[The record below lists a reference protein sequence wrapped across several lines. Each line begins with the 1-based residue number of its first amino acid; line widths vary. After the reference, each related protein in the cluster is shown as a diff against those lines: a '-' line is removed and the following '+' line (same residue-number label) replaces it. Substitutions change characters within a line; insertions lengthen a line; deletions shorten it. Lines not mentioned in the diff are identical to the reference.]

1 MGTILF
7 YIFEATLCLTILY
20 FLFRLFFRKD
30 TLFRTNRFL
39 LLMGTVVC
47 TSLPLLQIDV
57 PQYTTLQL
65 PITAV
70 RHLLT
75 EKDVNIER
83 KGSVDEKHLFGE
95 TNLFVAGKGDDTE
108 ENHANVIHT
117 IPVTLLLGGCY
128 FIGALVVFTFLL
140 FSTIRMRRLIHSY
153 PACNYGKYKLI
164 ICPEK
169 IVSFSWGNTIVLSQ
183 EDYERNPGEILLHE
197 QMHLQ
202 HRHTWDLL
210 WMECIMILHWFNPAA
225 WLLMR
230 ELREVHE
237 YEADNGVIN
246 NGIDATEYQLLL
258 VKKSVGTRLYSMAC
272 GFNHSKLKNRITMM
286 LKRRTNNWA
295 RLKLLLFVPVAA
307 GTLYAFARPEV
318 KKTMG
323 QAINTSVSV
332 KQNPVQESELQQL
345 EAFFER
351 KAEDA
356 VGGKKEYQIENPT
369 ETFHSFFVNMNN
381 KMMLNQELIKEY
393 DVETLS
399 VRLKDLLRKEYRKVA
414 NTDKKLISGLF
425 VRYDRGSSS
434 TAITSYLRTIKE
446 AYLQVRGEIS
456 KELGGVSEA
465 RLDSLLPIFVSFGE
479 PKVYSSKY
487 KTASDIFLP
496 IEVSLYPRGGISS
509 VIKNPS
515 LQELELKLKD
525 YKTIANSVGLSVGL
539 KFDKDVTMGIVQDV
553 KEVIRKTLS
562 DKWHCP
568 RFCVNR
574 KLEDSSFILESCFQI

>member
-1 MGTILF
+1 MGAILF
-7 YIFEATLCLTILY
+7 YIFESTLCLTILY
-20 FLFRLFFRKD
+20 LLFRLFFRKD

-39 LLMGTVVC
+39 LLMGTVAC
-47 TSLPLLQIDV
+47 TLLPLLQIDV

-75 EKDVNIER
+75 EKEVNIER
-83 KGSVDEKHLFGE
+83 KGGVGEKHLSGE
-95 TNLFVAGKGDDTE
+95 ANLFMAGKGEDTE
-108 ENHANVIHT
+108 ENHANVIHA
-117 IPVTLLLGGCY
+117 IPVTLLLGSCY
-128 FIGALVVFTFLL
+128 FIGALVVLTFLL

-169 IVSFSWGNTIVLSQ
+169 IVSFSWGNMIVLSQ

-202 HRHTWDLL
+202 HRHTLDLL
-210 WMECIMILHWFNPAA
+210 WMECIVILHWFNPAA

-318 KKTMG
+318 KKTME
-323 QAINTSVSV
+323 QAINTPVSV

-356 VGGKKEYQIENPT
+356 VGGKKVYQIENPT
-369 ETFHSFFVNMNN
+369 GTFYSFFVNMNN

-414 NTDKKLISGLF
+414 NTGKKRISGLF

-434 TAITSYLRTIKE
+434 TTITSYLRTIKE
-446 AYLQVRGEIS
+446 AYQQVRGEIS

-465 RLDSLLPIFVSFGE
+465 RLDSLLPIFVSFEE

-487 KTASDIFLP
+487 KTASDVLLP
-496 IEVSLYPRGGISS
+496 IEVSLHPKGGTSS

-525 YKTIANSVGLSVGL
+525 YKTIANNDGLSVGL

-562 DKWHCP
+562 DK
-568 RFCVNR
+568 
-574 KLEDSSFILESCFQI
+574 

>member
-7 YIFEATLCLTILY
+7 YIFESTLCLTILY

-39 LLMGTVVC
+39 LLAGTMAC
-47 TSLPLLQIDV
+47 TLLPLLQIDV

-65 PITAV
+65 PITTV

-75 EKDVNIER
+75 EKEIDVQRE
-83 KGSVDEKHLFGE
+83 GGTGEKHLSEEARLLMAEKGE
-95 TNLFVAGKGDDTE
+95 GIEGDRT
-108 ENHANVIHT
+108 NVIHT
-117 IPVTLLLGGCY
+117 IPVIWLLGGCY
-128 FIGALVVFTFLL
+128 FIGALIVLAFLL
-140 FSTIRMRRLIHSY
+140 LSTIRMRRLIRSY
-153 PACNYGKYKLI
+153 PACNYGKYKLV

-169 IVSFSWGNTIVLSQ
+169 IVSFSWGHTVVLSQ

-202 HRHTWDLL
+202 HRHTLDLL
-210 WMECIMILHWFNPAA
+210 WMECIVIFHWFNPAA

-258 VKKSVGTRLYSMAC
+258 VKKSVGARLYSMAC

-318 KKTMG
+318 KKTVG
-323 QAINTSVSV
+323 QAINASASV
-332 KQNPVQESELQQL
+332 KQNSVQESELQQL
-345 EAFFER
+345 EAFFTR
-351 KAEDA
+351 KANDA
-356 VGGKKEYQIENPT
+356 MGGKMEYRPEKPMRT
-369 ETFHSFFVNMNN
+369 CSFFVNMNN
-381 KMMLNQELIKEY
+381 KMMLDQELIKEY

-399 VRLKDLLRKEYRKVA
+399 SRFTNLLMKSYKEAVKKDENLLLV
-414 NTDKKLISGLF
+414 LSVI
-425 VRYDRGSSS
+425 YDRGSSS

-456 KELGGVSEA
+456 GELGGVSEA

-479 PKVYSSKY
+479 PKIYSSKY

-496 IEVSLYPRGGISS
+496 IEVSLYPKGGTSS

-525 YKTIANSVGLSVGL
+525 YQTVANSDGLSVGL
-539 KFDKDVTMGIVQDV
+539 KFDKDVTMGIVEDV
-553 KEVIRKTLS
+553 KEVIRTTLS
-562 DKWHCP
+562 HK
-568 RFCVNR
+568 
-574 KLEDSSFILESCFQI
+574 

>member
-30 TLFRTNRFL
+30 TLFRTNRYL
-39 LLMGTVVC
+39 LLMGTVAC
-47 TSLPLLQIDV
+47 TLLPLLQINV

-75 EKDVNIER
+75 EKEVNIER
-83 KGSVDEKHLFGE
+83 KGGVDEKHLSGE
-95 TNLFVAGKGDDTE
+95 ANLFMTGKGEDTE
-108 ENHANVIHT
+108 ENHANVIHA

-128 FIGALVVFTFLL
+128 FIGALVVLTFLL
-140 FSTIRMRRLIHSY
+140 FSTVRMRRLIHSY

-169 IVSFSWGNTIVLSQ
+169 IVSFSWGNMIVLSQ

-202 HRHTWDLL
+202 HRHTLDLL
-210 WMECIMILHWFNPAA
+210 WMECILIFHWFNPAA

-318 KKTMG
+318 KKTME
-323 QAINTSVSV
+323 QAINTPVSV

-369 ETFHSFFVNMNN
+369 GTFYSFFVNMNN

-399 VRLKDLLRKEYRKVA
+399 IRLKDLLRKEYRKVA
-414 NTDKKLISGLF
+414 NTDKKRISGLF

-446 AYLQVRGEIS
+446 AYQQVRGEIS
-456 KELGGVSEA
+456 GELGGVSEA

-487 KTASDIFLP
+487 KTALDVLLP
-496 IEVSLYPRGGISS
+496 IEVSLHPKGGTSS

-525 YKTIANSVGLSVGL
+525 YKTIANSDGLSVGL

-562 DKWHCP
+562 DK
-568 RFCVNR
+568 
-574 KLEDSSFILESCFQI
+574 

>member
-65 PITAV
+65 PITTI

-83 KGSVDEKHLFGE
+83 KGSVGEKHLFGE

-295 RLKLLLFVPVAA
+295 RLKLLLFVPVTA

-562 DKWHCP
+562 DK
-568 RFCVNR
+568 
-574 KLEDSSFILESCFQI
+574 

>member
-1 MGTILF
+1 MGIILF
-7 YIFEATLCLTILY
+7 YIFESTLCLTILY

-39 LLMGTVVC
+39 LLMGTVGC
-47 TSLPLLQIDV
+47 TLLPLLQIDV

-83 KGSVDEKHLFGE
+83 KGSVGEKHLFGE

-562 DKWHCP
+562 DK
-568 RFCVNR
+568 
-574 KLEDSSFILESCFQI
+574 

>member
-7 YIFEATLCLTILY
+7 YIFESTLCLTILY

-39 LLMGTVVC
+39 LLAGTMAC
-47 TSLPLLQIDV
+47 TLLPLLQIDV

-65 PITAV
+65 PITTV

-75 EKDVNIER
+75 EKEIDVQRE
-83 KGSVDEKHLFGE
+83 GGTGEKHLSEEASLLMAEKGE
-95 TNLFVAGKGDDTE
+95 GIEGDRT
-108 ENHANVIHT
+108 NVIHT
-117 IPVTLLLGGCY
+117 IPVIWLLGGCY
-128 FIGALVVFTFLL
+128 FIGALIVLAFLL
-140 FSTIRMRRLIHSY
+140 LSTIRMRRLIRSY
-153 PACNYGKYKLI
+153 PACNYGKYKLV

-169 IVSFSWGNTIVLSQ
+169 IVSFSWGHTVVLSQ

-202 HRHTWDLL
+202 HRHTLDLL
-210 WMECIMILHWFNPAA
+210 WMECIVIFHWFNPAA

-258 VKKSVGTRLYSMAC
+258 VKKSVGARLYSMAC

-295 RLKLLLFVPVAA
+295 RLKLLLFVPV
-307 GTLYAFARPEV
+307 
-318 KKTMG
+318 
-323 QAINTSVSV
+323 
-332 KQNPVQESELQQL
+332 QESELQQL
-345 EAFFER
+345 EAFFTR
-351 KAEDA
+351 KANDA
-356 VGGKKEYQIENPT
+356 MGGKMESQT
-369 ETFHSFFVNMNN
+369 EKSTDRFYSFFVNMRN

-399 VRLKDLLRKEYRKVA
+399 ARLKDLLRKEYRKVA
-414 NTDKKLISGLF
+414 NTDKRQVPGLF

-456 KELGGVSEA
+456 GELGGVSEA

-479 PKVYSSKY
+479 PKIYSSKY

-496 IEVSLYPRGGISS
+496 IEVSLYPKGGTSS

-525 YKTIANSVGLSVGL
+525 YQTVANSDGLSVGL
-539 KFDKDVTMGIVQDV
+539 KFDKDVTMGIVEDV
-553 KEVIRKTLS
+553 KEVIRTTLS
-562 DKWHCP
+562 HK
-568 RFCVNR
+568 
-574 KLEDSSFILESCFQI
+574 

>member
-7 YIFEATLCLTILY
+7 YIFESTLCLTILY

-30 TLFRTNRFL
+30 TLFRTNRYL
-39 LLMGTVVC
+39 LLMGTVAC
-47 TSLPLLQIDV
+47 TLLPLLQIDV

-75 EKDVNIER
+75 EKEVNIER
-83 KGSVDEKHLFGE
+83 KGGVDEKHLSGE
-95 TNLFVAGKGDDTE
+95 ANLFMTGKGEDTE
-108 ENHANVIHT
+108 ENHANVIHA

-128 FIGALVVFTFLL
+128 FIGALVVLTFLL
-140 FSTIRMRRLIHSY
+140 FFTVRMRRLIHSY

-169 IVSFSWGNTIVLSQ
+169 IVSFSWGNMIVLSQ

-202 HRHTWDLL
+202 HRHTLDLL
-210 WMECIMILHWFNPAA
+210 WMECILIFHWFNPAA

-323 QAINTSVSV
+323 QAINTPVSV
-332 KQNPVQESELQQL
+332 KQNSVQESELQQL

-369 ETFHSFFVNMNN
+369 GTFYSFFVNMNN

-399 VRLKDLLRKEYRKVA
+399 VRLKDILRKEYQKVT
-414 NTDKKLISGLF
+414 NTDKRLISGLF

-487 KTASDIFLP
+487 KTASDVFLP
-496 IEVSLYPRGGISS
+496 IEVSLYPRGGISA

-562 DKWHCP
+562 DK
-568 RFCVNR
+568 
-574 KLEDSSFILESCFQI
+574 

>member
-83 KGSVDEKHLFGE
+83 KGSVDEKHFFGE

-487 KTASDIFLP
+487 KTASDVFLP
-496 IEVSLYPRGGISS
+496 IEVSLYPRGGTSS

-525 YKTIANSVGLSVGL
+525 YKTIANSDGLSVGL

-562 DKWHCP
+562 DK
-568 RFCVNR
+568 
-574 KLEDSSFILESCFQI
+574 

>member
-487 KTASDIFLP
+487 KTASDVFLP

-562 DKWHCP
+562 DK
-568 RFCVNR
+568 
-574 KLEDSSFILESCFQI
+574 

>member
-7 YIFEATLCLTILY
+7 YIFESTLCLTILY
-20 FLFRLFFRKD
+20 LLFRLFFRKD
-30 TLFRTNRFL
+30 TLFRTNRYL
-39 LLMGTVVC
+39 LLMGTVAC
-47 TSLPLLQIDV
+47 TLLPLLQIDV

-75 EKDVNIER
+75 EKEVNIER
-83 KGSVDEKHLFGE
+83 KGGVDEKHLSGE
-95 TNLFVAGKGDDTE
+95 ANLFMTGKGEDTE
-108 ENHANVIHT
+108 ENHANVIHA

-128 FIGALVVFTFLL
+128 FIGALVVLTFLL
-140 FSTIRMRRLIHSY
+140 FSTVRMRRLIHSY

-169 IVSFSWGNTIVLSQ
+169 IVSFSWGNMIVLSQ

-202 HRHTWDLL
+202 HRHTLDLL
-210 WMECIMILHWFNPAA
+210 WMECILIFHWFNPAA

-323 QAINTSVSV
+323 QAINTPVSV
-332 KQNPVQESELQQL
+332 KQNSVQESELQQL

-369 ETFHSFFVNMNN
+369 GTFYSFFVNMNN

-414 NTDKKLISGLF
+414 NTDKKWIPVLF

-487 KTASDIFLP
+487 KTASDVFLP
-496 IEVSLYPRGGISS
+496 IEVSLYPRGGISA

-562 DKWHCP
+562 DK
-568 RFCVNR
+568 
-574 KLEDSSFILESCFQI
+574 

>member
-258 VKKSVGTRLYSMAC
+258 VKKSVGTRLYSMVC

-562 DKWHCP
+562 DK
-568 RFCVNR
+568 
-574 KLEDSSFILESCFQI
+574 

>member
-7 YIFEATLCLTILY
+7 YIFESTLCLTILY
-20 FLFRLFFRKD
+20 LLFRLFFRKD
-30 TLFRTNRFL
+30 TLFRTNRYL
-39 LLMGTVVC
+39 LLMGTVAC
-47 TSLPLLQIDV
+47 TLLPLLQINV

-75 EKDVNIER
+75 EKEVNIER
-83 KGSVDEKHLFGE
+83 KGGVDEKHLSGE
-95 TNLFVAGKGDDTE
+95 ANLFMTGKGEDTE
-108 ENHANVIHT
+108 ENHANVIHA

-128 FIGALVVFTFLL
+128 FIGALVVLTFLL
-140 FSTIRMRRLIHSY
+140 FSTVRMRRLIHSY

-169 IVSFSWGNTIVLSQ
+169 IVSFSWGNMIVLSQ

-202 HRHTWDLL
+202 HRHTLDLL
-210 WMECIMILHWFNPAA
+210 WMECILIFHWFNPAA

-246 NGIDATEYQLLL
+246 SGIDATEYQLLL

-295 RLKLLLFVPVAA
+295 HLKLLLFVPVATGA
-307 GTLYAFARPEV
+307 LYAFAQPEV
-318 KKTMG
+318 KKTME
-323 QAINTSVSV
+323 QAINTPVSV
-332 KQNPVQESELQQL
+332 KQNSVQESELQQL

-351 KAEDA
+351 KAKDA
-356 VGGKKEYQIENPT
+356 VGGKKEYRIEKPT
-369 ETFHSFFVNMNN
+369 GTFYSFFVNMNN

-399 VRLKDLLRKEYRKVA
+399 VRLKDILRKEYQKVT
-414 NTDKKLISGLF
+414 NTDKRLISGLF

-456 KELGGVSEA
+456 GELGGVSEA

-479 PKVYSSKY
+479 PKIYSSKY
-487 KTASDIFLP
+487 KTASDVLLP
-496 IEVSLYPRGGISS
+496 IEVSLYPKGGTSS

-525 YKTIANSVGLSVGL
+525 YQTIANSDGLSVGL
-539 KFDKDVTMGIVQDV
+539 KFDKDVTMGIVEDV
-553 KEVIRKTLS
+553 KEVIRTTLS
-562 DKWHCP
+562 HK
-568 RFCVNR
+568 
-574 KLEDSSFILESCFQI
+574 

>member
-7 YIFEATLCLTILY
+7 YIFESTLCLTILY

-39 LLMGTVVC
+39 LLAGTMAC
-47 TSLPLLQIDV
+47 TLLPLLQIDV

-65 PITAV
+65 PITTV

-75 EKDVNIER
+75 EKEIDVQRE
-83 KGSVDEKHLFGE
+83 GGTGEKHLSEEASLLMAEKGE
-95 TNLFVAGKGDDTE
+95 GIEGDRT
-108 ENHANVIHT
+108 NVIHT
-117 IPVTLLLGGCY
+117 IPVIWLLGSCY
-128 FIGALVVFTFLL
+128 FIGALIVLAFLL
-140 FSTIRMRRLIHSY
+140 LSTIRMRRLIRSY
-153 PACNYGKYKLI
+153 PACNYGKYKLV

-169 IVSFSWGNTIVLSQ
+169 IVSFSWGHTVVLSQ

-202 HRHTWDLL
+202 HRHTLDLL
-210 WMECIMILHWFNPAA
+210 WMECIVIFHWFNPAA

-318 KKTMG
+318 KKTVG
-323 QAINTSVSV
+323 QAINASASV
-332 KQNPVQESELQQL
+332 KQNSVQESELQQL
-345 EAFFER
+345 EAFFTR
-351 KAEDA
+351 KANDA
-356 VGGKKEYQIENPT
+356 MGGKKEYRPEKPMRT
-369 ETFHSFFVNMNN
+369 CSFFVNMNN
-381 KMMLNQELIKEY
+381 KMMLDQELIKEY

-399 VRLKDLLRKEYRKVA
+399 SRFTNLLMKSYKEAVKKDENLLLV
-414 NTDKKLISGLF
+414 LSVI
-425 VRYDRGSSS
+425 YDRGSSS

-456 KELGGVSEA
+456 GELGGVSEA

-479 PKVYSSKY
+479 PKIYSSKY

-496 IEVSLYPRGGISS
+496 IEVSLYPKGGTSS

-525 YKTIANSVGLSVGL
+525 YRTVANSDGLSVGL
-539 KFDKDVTMGIVQDV
+539 KFDKDVTMGIVEDV
-553 KEVIRKTLS
+553 KEVIWTTLS
-562 DKWHCP
+562 HK
-568 RFCVNR
+568 
-574 KLEDSSFILESCFQI
+574 

>member
-20 FLFRLFFRKD
+20 LLFRLFFRKD

-65 PITAV
+65 PVTTI

-83 KGSVDEKHLFGE
+83 KGSVGEKHLFGE

-108 ENHANVIHT
+108 ENHANVIQT

-456 KELGGVSEA
+456 KELGGVFEA

-562 DKWHCP
+562 DK
-568 RFCVNR
+568 
-574 KLEDSSFILESCFQI
+574 

>member
-7 YIFEATLCLTILY
+7 YIFESTLCLTILY
-20 FLFRLFFRKD
+20 FLFRLVFRKD
-30 TLFRTNRFL
+30 TLFCTNRFL
-39 LLMGTVVC
+39 LLAGTMAC
-47 TSLPLLQIDV
+47 TLLPLLQIDV

-65 PITAV
+65 PITTV

-75 EKDVNIER
+75 EKEMDVQRE
-83 KGSVDEKHLFGE
+83 GGTGEKHLSEEASLLMAEKGE
-95 TNLFVAGKGDDTE
+95 GIEGDRT
-108 ENHANVIHT
+108 NVIHT
-117 IPVTLLLGGCY
+117 IPVIWLLGGCY
-128 FIGALVVFTFLL
+128 FIGALIVLAFLL
-140 FSTIRMRRLIHSY
+140 LSTIRMRRLIRSY
-153 PACNYGKYKLI
+153 PACNYGKYKLV

-169 IVSFSWGNTIVLSQ
+169 IVSFSWGHTVVLSQ

-202 HRHTWDLL
+202 HRHTLDLL
-210 WMECIMILHWFNPAA
+210 WMECIVIFHWFNPAA

-258 VKKSVGTRLYSMAC
+258 VKKSVGARLYSMAC

-318 KKTMG
+318 KKTVG
-323 QAINTSVSV
+323 QAINASASV
-332 KQNPVQESELQQL
+332 KQNSVQESELQQL
-345 EAFFER
+345 EAFFTR
-351 KAEDA
+351 KANDA
-356 VGGKKEYQIENPT
+356 MGGKMEYRPEKPMRT
-369 ETFHSFFVNMNN
+369 CSFFVNMNN
-381 KMMLNQELIKEY
+381 KMMLDQELIKEY

-399 VRLKDLLRKEYRKVA
+399 SRFTNLLMKSYKEAVKKDENLLLV
-414 NTDKKLISGLF
+414 LSVI
-425 VRYDRGSSS
+425 YDRGSSS

-456 KELGGVSEA
+456 GELGGVSEA

-479 PKVYSSKY
+479 PKIYSSKY

-496 IEVSLYPRGGISS
+496 IEVSLYPKGGTSS

-525 YKTIANSVGLSVGL
+525 YRTVANSDGLSVGL
-539 KFDKDVTMGIVQDV
+539 KFDNCLLYT
-553 KEVIRKTLS
+553 S
-562 DKWHCP
+562 DAAD
-568 RFCVNR
+568 
-574 KLEDSSFILESCFQI
+574 E

>member
-7 YIFEATLCLTILY
+7 YIFESTLCLTILY

-39 LLMGTVVC
+39 LLAETMAC
-47 TSLPLLQIDV
+47 TLLPLLQIDV

-65 PITAV
+65 PITTV

-75 EKDVNIER
+75 EKEIDVQRE
-83 KGSVDEKHLFGE
+83 GGTGEKHLSEEARLLMAEKGE
-95 TNLFVAGKGDDTE
+95 GIEGDRT
-108 ENHANVIHT
+108 NVIHT
-117 IPVTLLLGGCY
+117 ISVIWLLGGCY
-128 FIGALVVFTFLL
+128 FIGALIVLAFLL
-140 FSTIRMRRLIHSY
+140 LSTIRMRRLIRSY
-153 PACNYGKYKLI
+153 PACNYGKYKLV

-169 IVSFSWGNTIVLSQ
+169 IVSFSWGHTIVLSQ

-202 HRHTWDLL
+202 HRHTLDLL
-210 WMECIMILHWFNPAA
+210 WMECIVIFHWFNPAA

-258 VKKSVGTRLYSMAC
+258 VKKSVGARLYSMAC

-318 KKTMG
+318 KKTVG
-323 QAINTSVSV
+323 QAINASASV
-332 KQNPVQESELQQL
+332 KQNSVQESELQQL
-345 EAFFER
+345 EAFFTR
-351 KAEDA
+351 KANDA
-356 VGGKKEYQIENPT
+356 MGGKKEYRPEKPMRT
-369 ETFHSFFVNMNN
+369 CSFFVNMNN
-381 KMMLNQELIKEY
+381 KMMLDQELIKEY

-399 VRLKDLLRKEYRKVA
+399 SRFTNLLMKSYKEAVKKDENLLLV
-414 NTDKKLISGLF
+414 LSVI
-425 VRYDRGSSS
+425 YDRGSSS

-456 KELGGVSEA
+456 GELGGVSEA

-479 PKVYSSKY
+479 PKIYSSKY

-496 IEVSLYPRGGISS
+496 IEVSLYPKGGTSS

-525 YKTIANSVGLSVGL
+525 YRTVANSDGLSVGL
-539 KFDKDVTMGIVQDV
+539 KFDKDVTMGIVEDV
-553 KEVIRKTLS
+553 KEVIRTTLS
-562 DKWHCP
+562 HK
-568 RFCVNR
+568 
-574 KLEDSSFILESCFQI
+574 

>member
-1 MGTILF
+1 MGIILF
-7 YIFEATLCLTILY
+7 YIFESTLCLTILY

-30 TLFRTNRFL
+30 TLFRTNRIL
-39 LLMGTVVC
+39 LLMGTVGC
-47 TSLPLLQIDV
+47 TLLPLLQIDV

-65 PITAV
+65 PVTTI

-75 EKDVNIER
+75 EKEVNIER
-83 KGSVDEKHLFGE
+83 EGGVGEKHLFGE
-95 TNLFVAGKGDDTE
+95 ANLFMAGKGDDTE

-128 FIGALVVFTFLL
+128 FIGALVVLTFLL

-153 PACNYGKYKLI
+153 PACNYGKYKLL

-323 QAINTSVSV
+323 QAINTPVSV

-369 ETFHSFFVNMNN
+369 GTFHSFFVNMNN

-487 KTASDIFLP
+487 KTASDVFLP
-496 IEVSLYPRGGISS
+496 IEVSLYPRGGTSS

-525 YKTIANSVGLSVGL
+525 YKTIANSDGLSVGL

-562 DKWHCP
+562 DK
-568 RFCVNR
+568 
-574 KLEDSSFILESCFQI
+574 

>member
-7 YIFEATLCLTILY
+7 YIFESTLCLTILY
-20 FLFRLFFRKD
+20 LLFRLFFRKD
-30 TLFRTNRFL
+30 TLFRTNRYL
-39 LLMGTVVC
+39 LLMGTVAC
-47 TSLPLLQIDV
+47 TLLPLLQIDV

-75 EKDVNIER
+75 EKEVNIER
-83 KGSVDEKHLFGE
+83 KGGVDEKHLSGE
-95 TNLFVAGKGDDTE
+95 ANLFMTGKGEDTE
-108 ENHANVIHT
+108 ENHANVIHA

-128 FIGALVVFTFLL
+128 FIGALVVLTFLL
-140 FSTIRMRRLIHSY
+140 FSTVRMRRLIHSY

-169 IVSFSWGNTIVLSQ
+169 IVSFSWGNMIVLSQ

-202 HRHTWDLL
+202 HRHTLDLL
-210 WMECIMILHWFNPAA
+210 WMECILIFHWFNPAA

-258 VKKSVGTRLYSMAC
+258 VKKSVGARLYSMAC

-318 KKTMG
+318 KKTVG
-323 QAINTSVSV
+323 QAINASASV
-332 KQNPVQESELQQL
+332 KQNSVQESELQQL
-345 EAFFER
+345 EAFFTR
-351 KAEDA
+351 KANDA
-356 VGGKKEYQIENPT
+356 MGGKMEYRPEKPMRT
-369 ETFHSFFVNMNN
+369 CSFFVNMNN
-381 KMMLNQELIKEY
+381 KMMLDQELIKEY

-399 VRLKDLLRKEYRKVA
+399 SRFTNLLMKSYKEAVKKDENLLLV
-414 NTDKKLISGLF
+414 LSVI
-425 VRYDRGSSS
+425 YDRGSSS

-456 KELGGVSEA
+456 GELGGVSEA

-479 PKVYSSKY
+479 PKIYSSKY

-496 IEVSLYPRGGISS
+496 IEVSLYPKGGTSS

-525 YKTIANSVGLSVGL
+525 YRTVANSDGLSVGL
-539 KFDKDVTMGIVQDV
+539 KFDKDVTMGIVEDV
-553 KEVIRKTLS
+553 KEVIRTTLS
-562 DKWHCP
+562 HK
-568 RFCVNR
+568 
-574 KLEDSSFILESCFQI
+574 

>member
-7 YIFEATLCLTILY
+7 YIFESTLCLTILY
-20 FLFRLFFRKD
+20 LLFRLFFRKD
-30 TLFRTNRFL
+30 TLSRTNRYL
-39 LLMGTVVC
+39 LLMGTVAC
-47 TSLPLLQIDV
+47 TLLPLLQIDV

-75 EKDVNIER
+75 EKEVNIER
-83 KGSVDEKHLFGE
+83 KGGVDEKHLSGE
-95 TNLFVAGKGDDTE
+95 ANLFMTGKGEDTE
-108 ENHANVIHT
+108 ENHANVIHA

-128 FIGALVVFTFLL
+128 FIGALVVLTFLL
-140 FSTIRMRRLIHSY
+140 FSTVRMRRLIHSY

-169 IVSFSWGNTIVLSQ
+169 IVSFSWGNMIVLSQ

-202 HRHTWDLL
+202 HRHTLDLL
-210 WMECIMILHWFNPAA
+210 WMECILIFHWFNPAA
-225 WLLMR
+225 WLLMC

-307 GTLYAFARPEV
+307 GTLYTFARPEV

-323 QAINTSVSV
+323 QAINTPVSV
-332 KQNPVQESELQQL
+332 KQNSVQESELQQL

-369 ETFHSFFVNMNN
+369 GTFYSFFVNMNN

-414 NTDKKLISGLF
+414 NTDKKWIPGLF
-425 VRYDRGSSS
+425 VRYDRGSSP

-479 PKVYSSKY
+479 PKVYGSKY
-487 KTASDIFLP
+487 KTASDVFLP
-496 IEVSLYPRGGISS
+496 IEVSLYPRGGISA

-562 DKWHCP
+562 DK
-568 RFCVNR
+568 
-574 KLEDSSFILESCFQI
+574 

>member
-30 TLFRTNRFL
+30 TLFRMNRFL

-369 ETFHSFFVNMNN
+369 GTFHSFFVNMNN

-562 DKWHCP
+562 DK
-568 RFCVNR
+568 
-574 KLEDSSFILESCFQI
+574 

>member
-30 TLFRTNRFL
+30 TLFRTNRYL
-39 LLMGTVVC
+39 LLMGTVAC
-47 TSLPLLQIDV
+47 TLLPLLQIDV

-75 EKDVNIER
+75 EKEVNIER
-83 KGSVDEKHLFGE
+83 KGGVDEKHLSGE
-95 TNLFVAGKGDDTE
+95 ANLFMTGKGEDTE
-108 ENHANVIHT
+108 ENHANVIHA

-128 FIGALVVFTFLL
+128 FIGALVVLTFLL
-140 FSTIRMRRLIHSY
+140 FSTVRMRRLIHSY
-153 PACNYGKYKLI
+153 SACNYGKYKLI

-169 IVSFSWGNTIVLSQ
+169 IVSFSWGNMIVLSQ

-202 HRHTWDLL
+202 HRHTLDLL
-210 WMECIMILHWFNPAA
+210 WMECIVIFHWFNPAA

-295 RLKLLLFVPVAA
+295 HLKLLLFVPVATGA
-307 GTLYAFARPEV
+307 LYAFAQPEV
-318 KKTMG
+318 KKTME
-323 QAINTSVSV
+323 QAINTPVSV
-332 KQNPVQESELQQL
+332 KQNSVQESELQQL

-351 KAEDA
+351 KAKDA
-356 VGGKKEYQIENPT
+356 VGGKKEYRIEKPT
-369 ETFHSFFVNMNN
+369 GTFYSFFVNMNN

-399 VRLKDLLRKEYRKVA
+399 VRLKDILRKEYRKVT
-414 NTDKKLISGLF
+414 NTDKRLISGLF

-434 TAITSYLRTIKE
+434 TAVTSYLRTIKE

-456 KELGGVSEA
+456 GELGGISEA

-479 PKVYSSKY
+479 PKTYSSKY
-487 KTASDIFLP
+487 KTASDVLLP
-496 IEVSLYPRGGISS
+496 IEVSLYPKGGTSS

-515 LQELELKLKD
+515 LQELELKLRD
-525 YKTIANSVGLSVGL
+525 YQMIANSDGLSVGL
-539 KFDKDVTMGIVQDV
+539 KFDKDVTMGIVEDV
-553 KEVIRKTLS
+553 KEVIRTTLS
-562 DKWHCP
+562 HK
-568 RFCVNR
+568 
-574 KLEDSSFILESCFQI
+574 

>member
-323 QAINTSVSV
+323 QAINTPVSV

-456 KELGGVSEA
+456 GELGGVSEA

-562 DKWHCP
+562 DK
-568 RFCVNR
+568 
-574 KLEDSSFILESCFQI
+574 

>member
-7 YIFEATLCLTILY
+7 YIFESTLCLTILY
-20 FLFRLFFRKD
+20 LLFRLFFRKD
-30 TLFRTNRFL
+30 TLFRTNRYL
-39 LLMGTVVC
+39 LLMGTVAC
-47 TSLPLLQIDV
+47 TLLPLLQIDV

-75 EKDVNIER
+75 EKEVNIER
-83 KGSVDEKHLFGE
+83 KGGVDEKHLSGE
-95 TNLFVAGKGDDTE
+95 ANLFMTGKGEDTE
-108 ENHANVIHT
+108 ENHANVIHA

-128 FIGALVVFTFLL
+128 FIGALVVLTFLL
-140 FSTIRMRRLIHSY
+140 FSTVRMRRLIHSY

-169 IVSFSWGNTIVLSQ
+169 IVSFSWGNMIVLSQ

-202 HRHTWDLL
+202 HRHTLDLL
-210 WMECIMILHWFNPAA
+210 WMECIVIFHWFNPAA

-318 KKTMG
+318 KKTVE
-323 QAINTSVSV
+323 QVINSPVSV
-332 KQNPVQESELQQL
+332 KQDSVQEGELQQL
-345 EAFFER
+345 EVFFKR

-356 VGGKKEYQIENPT
+356 VGGRKEHQLEKT
-369 ETFHSFFVNMNN
+369 TGTFYSFFVNMNN

-399 VRLKDLLRKEYRKVA
+399 ARLKDLLRKEYRKVA
-414 NTDKKLISGLF
+414 NTDKRQVPGLF

-456 KELGGVSEA
+456 GELGGVSEA

-479 PKVYSSKY
+479 PKIYSSKY
-487 KTASDIFLP
+487 KTASDVFLP
-496 IEVSLYPRGGISS
+496 IEVSLYPKGGTSS

-562 DKWHCP
+562 DK
-568 RFCVNR
+568 
-574 KLEDSSFILESCFQI
+574 

>member
-7 YIFEATLCLTILY
+7 YIFESTLCLTILY
-20 FLFRLFFRKD
+20 LLFRLFFRKD
-30 TLFRTNRFL
+30 TLFRTNRYL
-39 LLMGTVVC
+39 LLMGTVAC
-47 TSLPLLQIDV
+47 TLLPLLQIDV

-75 EKDVNIER
+75 EKEVNIER
-83 KGSVDEKHLFGE
+83 KGGVDEKHLSGE
-95 TNLFVAGKGDDTE
+95 ANLFMTGKGEDTE
-108 ENHANVIHT
+108 ENHANVIHA

-128 FIGALVVFTFLL
+128 FIGALVVLTFLL
-140 FSTIRMRRLIHSY
+140 FSTVRMRRLIHSY

-169 IVSFSWGNTIVLSQ
+169 IVSFSWGNMIVLSQ

-202 HRHTWDLL
+202 HRHTLDLL
-210 WMECIMILHWFNPAA
+210 WMECILIFHWFNPAA

-318 KKTMG
+318 KKTVG
-323 QAINTSVSV
+323 QAINASASV
-332 KQNPVQESELQQL
+332 KQNSVQESELQQL
-345 EAFFER
+345 EAFFTR
-351 KAEDA
+351 KANDA
-356 VGGKKEYQIENPT
+356 MGGKMESQT
-369 ETFHSFFVNMNN
+369 EKSTDRFYSFFVNMRN

-399 VRLKDLLRKEYRKVA
+399 ARLKDLLRKEYRKVA
-414 NTDKKLISGLF
+414 NTDKRQVPGLF

-456 KELGGVSEA
+456 GELGGVSEA

-479 PKVYSSKY
+479 PKIYSSKY

-496 IEVSLYPRGGISS
+496 IEVSLYPKGGTSS

-525 YKTIANSVGLSVGL
+525 YQTVANSDGLSVGL
-539 KFDKDVTMGIVQDV
+539 KFDKDVTMGIVEDV
-553 KEVIRKTLS
+553 KEVIRTTLS
-562 DKWHCP
+562 HK
-568 RFCVNR
+568 
-574 KLEDSSFILESCFQI
+574 

>member
-7 YIFEATLCLTILY
+7 YIFETTLCLTILY

-272 GFNHSKLKNRITMM
+272 GFNHSKIKKSITMM

-487 KTASDIFLP
+487 KTASDVFLP
-496 IEVSLYPRGGISS
+496 IEVSLYPRGGTSS

-515 LQELELKLKD
+515 LQELELKLKG
-525 YKTIANSVGLSVGL
+525 YKTIANSDGLSVGL

-562 DKWHCP
+562 DK
-568 RFCVNR
+568 
-574 KLEDSSFILESCFQI
+574 

>member
-7 YIFEATLCLTILY
+7 YIFESTLCLTILY
-20 FLFRLFFRKD
+20 LLFRLFFRKD
-30 TLFRTNRFL
+30 TLFRTNRYL
-39 LLMGTVVC
+39 LLMGTVAC
-47 TSLPLLQIDV
+47 TLLPLLQIDV

-75 EKDVNIER
+75 EKEVNIER
-83 KGSVDEKHLFGE
+83 KGGVDEKHLSGE
-95 TNLFVAGKGDDTE
+95 ANLFMTGKGEDTE
-108 ENHANVIHT
+108 ENHANVIHA

-128 FIGALVVFTFLL
+128 FIGALVVLTFLL
-140 FSTIRMRRLIHSY
+140 FSTVRMRRLIHSY

-169 IVSFSWGNTIVLSQ
+169 IVSFSWGNMIVLSQ

-202 HRHTWDLL
+202 HRHTLDLL
-210 WMECIMILHWFNPAA
+210 WMECILIFHWFNPAA

-323 QAINTSVSV
+323 QEINTPVSV
-332 KQNPVQESELQQL
+332 KQNSVQESELQQL

-356 VGGKKEYQIENPT
+356 VGGKEYQIENPT
-369 ETFHSFFVNMNN
+369 GTFYSFFVNMNN

-414 NTDKKLISGLF
+414 NTDKKWIPGLF

-487 KTASDIFLP
+487 KTASDVFLP
-496 IEVSLYPRGGISS
+496 IEVSLYPRGGISA

-562 DKWHCP
+562 DK
-568 RFCVNR
+568 
-574 KLEDSSFILESCFQI
+574 